1 MKRILSI
8 KHRPFSYFQ
17 LLGVFALF
25 IFAPLSWADSE
36 CAAYTETLSTS
47 TPTLFG
53 PFSGPSVITLDGV
66 ASSASFTTVLLGS
79 PSSKEDGGIKAKF
92 ADFWVFPDGQVLTA
106 IARVETF
113 PPDPANP
120 AAGTFTAKV
129 RFTGGSGPYENV
141 HGKAKLIG
149 TFAFDPSVGLAFT
162 ESTSSGKLCGF
173 GDSDSDSQDHN
184 P

>member
-8 KHRPFSYFQ
+8 RLRAFPYFQ
-17 LLGVFALF
+17 FLGVIALLM
-25 IFAPLSWADSE
+25 IASPSWADSE

-53 PFSGPSVITLDGV
+53 PFSGPSIITLDGV

-79 PSSKEDGGIKAKF
+79 PSYKDDGGLKAKF
-92 ADFWVFPDGQVLTA
+92 ADFWIFPDGQVLTA

-113 PPDPANP
+113 PSNPANP
-120 AAGTFTAKV
+120 TVGTFTAKV
-129 RFTGGSGPYENV
+129 RFTGGSGSYENV

-162 ESTSSGKLCGF
+162 ESSSSGKLCGF
-173 GDSDSDSQDHN
+173 GDSDDSDSDGDS
-184 P
+184 